1 MTAVLDLAGCE
12 RAEVRFLE
20 LEMWATVTRL
30 NLSDFELVVVARLRS
45 DGLERVVILAVFEQA
60 AAAASPR
67 KFALAVILDLCGLE
81 QKVARPRSDGI
92 ERAAA
97 GLRGLCGL
105 AAKPNLDDL
114 ERAAVGLC
122 EPGTQTA
129 VAARLSACGVVR
141 TGAVREVEVE
151 IRVARRPRKTTH
163 RRLSCVY
170 VAEGGVC
177 RCYVE
182 LDACGKSVAAVRL
195 SCALSRAR
203 ALVAR

>member
-1 MTAVLDLAGCE
+1 
-12 RAEVRFLE
+12 
-20 LEMWATVTRL
+20 MWAILESDSLERMVKLAVAASLCELAMAVKL
-30 NLSDFELVVVARLRS
+30 NLG
-45 DGLERVVILAVFEQA
+45 GLERMVRLTA
-60 AAAASPR
+60 AAR
-67 KFALAVILDLCGLE
+67 LCELGTRTAVILNLDDLE
-81 QKVARPRSDGI
+81 REAARLRSDGI

-97 GLRGLCGL
+97 GLRGLCEL

-114 ERAAVGLC
+114 GWAAAGLC

-141 TGAVREVEVE
+141 TGAVREAEVE

-170 VAEGGVC
+170 VAESGVC

-195 SCALSRAR
+195 SCALWRAR